1 MYKFLPIL
9 LFAYGFAITTEDIY
23 DNSYA
28 LIIGINEYQN
38 VKKLSYAVN
47 DAKAIYNKL
56 INEYDFHNN
65 KVKLLLDM
73 KATNYNIKKEFNS
86 IVMSAGSNDRVL
98 IYFAGHGETMPL
110 PDGGEMGYLI
120 PWEGES
126 NNLYMTSIPMSELKQ
141 LSLMSKA
148 KHILYLVDACYSGL
162 ATTNYRSLNNEK
174 QSNFISKIT
183 NNKSRQII
191 TAGSKDEQVIE
202 KSEWGHSAFTKN
214 LLSGLSYKN
223 ADYNSDYI
231 ITASELGLYLSERV
245 TIDSDGQQTPKF
257 DRMSM
262 DEGEFV
268 FIIND
273 RNMLTK
279 DEKIIAQLKADNA
292 NLRMR
297 LEQLESM
304 QEQSPY

>member
-1 MYKFLPIL
+1 MYKILPIL
-9 LFAYGFAITTEDIY
+9 LFTYGFAVTTDDIY

-28 LIIGINEYQN
+28 LIIGINKYQN
-38 VKKLSYAVN
+38 VKELSYAVN
-47 DAKAIYNKL
+47 DAEAIYNKL
-56 INEYDFHNN
+56 INEYDFHKS
-65 KVKLLLDM
+65 KVKLLLDI

-86 IVMSAGSNDRVL
+86 IVMSAGSNDRIL

-141 LSLMSKA
+141 LSLMSQA

-174 QSNFISKIT
+174 QSNYISKIT

-191 TAGSKDEQVIE
+191 TAGGKDEQVIE
-202 KSEWGHSAFTKN
+202 KSDWGHSAFTKN

-231 ITASELGLYLSERV
+231 ITASELGLY
-245 TIDSDGQQTPKF
+245 
-257 DRMSM
+257 
-262 DEGEFV
+262 
-268 FIIND
+268 
-273 RNMLTK
+273 
-279 DEKIIAQLKADNA
+279 
-292 NLRMR
+292 
-297 LEQLESM
+297 
-304 QEQSPY
+304 

>member
-1 MYKFLPIL
+1 MKKLISIIIVGCAL
-9 LFAYGFAITTEDIY
+9 AVTTDDIY

-28 LIIGINEYQN
+28 LIIGINKYQN
-38 VKKLSYAVN
+38 VKELSYAVN
-47 DAKAIYNKL
+47 DAEAIYNKL
-56 INEYDFHNN
+56 INEYDFHKS
-65 KVKLLLDM
+65 KVKLLLDI

-86 IVMSAGSNDRVL
+86 IVLSAGSNDRIL

-174 QSNFISKIT
+174 QSNYISKIT

-191 TAGSKDEQVIE
+191 TAGGKDEQVIE
-202 KSEWGHSAFTKN
+202 KSDWGHSAFTKN
-214 LLSGLSYKN
+214 LLSGLSYRN

-262 DEGEFV
+262 DEGEFI

-273 RNMLTK
+273 RNILTK
-279 DEKIIAQLKADNA
+279 DEKIIAKLKADNA

-297 LEQLESM
+297 LEQLESV
-304 QEQSPY
+304 QYQPPY

>member
-1 MYKFLPIL
+1 MKRLIL
-9 LFAYGFAITTEDIY
+9 LLVVGNALAVTTEDIY

-162 ATTNYRSLNNEK
+162 ATTNYRSLNKEK

-262 DEGEFV
+262 DEGEFI

-273 RNMLTK
+273 RNIITK
-279 DEKIIAQLKADNA
+279 DEKIIAKLKADNA

-304 QEQSPY
+304 QEQIPY

>member
-1 MYKFLPIL
+1 MISHSCSNELS
-9 LFAYGFAITTEDIY
+9 LFSSSKNSVANFFFFSIKAQLITTQE
-23 DNSYA
+23 
-28 LIIGINEYQN
+28 
-38 VKKLSYAVN
+38 
-47 DAKAIYNKL
+47 
-56 INEYDFHNN
+56 
-65 KVKLLLDM
+65 
-73 KATNYNIKKEFNS
+73 
-86 IVMSAGSNDRVL
+86 
-98 IYFAGHGETMPL
+98 
-110 PDGGEMGYLI
+110 
-120 PWEGES
+120 
-126 NNLYMTSIPMSELKQ
+126 
-141 LSLMSKA
+141 
-148 KHILYLVDACYSGL
+148 
-162 ATTNYRSLNNEK
+162 
-174 QSNFISKIT
+174 SKIT

-191 TAGSKDEQVIE
+191 TAGGKDEQVIE
-202 KSEWGHSAFTKN
+202 KSDWGHSAFTKN

-279 DEKIIAQLKADNA
+279 DENIIAQLKADNA
-292 NLRMR
+292 KLRMR

>member
-1 MYKFLPIL
+1 MKKLISIIIVGCAL
-9 LFAYGFAITTEDIY
+9 AVTTDDIY

-28 LIIGINEYQN
+28 LIIGINKYQN
-38 VKKLSYAVN
+38 VKELSYAVN
-47 DAKAIYNKL
+47 DAEAIYNKL
-56 INEYDFHNN
+56 INEYDFHKS
-65 KVKLLLDM
+65 KVKLLLDI

-86 IVMSAGSNDRVL
+86 IVLSAGSNDRIL

-141 LSLMSKA
+141 LSSMSKA

-174 QSNFISKIT
+174 QSNYISKIT

-191 TAGSKDEQVIE
+191 TAGGKDEQVIE
-202 KSEWGHSAFTKN
+202 KSDWGHSAFTKN
-214 LLSGLSYKN
+214 LLSGLSYRN

-262 DEGEFV
+262 DEGEFI

-273 RNMLTK
+273 RNILTK
-279 DEKIIAQLKADNA
+279 DEKIIAKLKADNA

-297 LEQLESM
+297 LEQLESV
-304 QEQSPY
+304 QYQPPY